1 MKTESNPA
9 PARSKRRVGKRF
21 VVGAVVVAVV
31 AIAGW
36 RHFAAGSAS
45 ETMELP
51 MFTVVS
57 GPLDITV
64 TAAGTVQSRHSEV
77 VKSQARGRNTVVWV
91 IEEGKIVTNGQLL
104 VELDSTEME
113 KSRDQQEITVGNSE
127 AAWTQAKEKLE
138 IARIDKESKLSEA
151 ELKVKLAKLSFDKYV
166 SGEYPQQL
174 QDAQSKIAMANEE
187 LERANEALGW
197 TKKLAAEGFITRS
210 ELQADELSVRQKKIS
225 LEAAVTSLN
234 LLTNFSARE
243 QHAKLSSDVKQAER
257 ALDRAIRET
266 RSNIAQAES
275 EVAAKEQ
282 EKVRQLDRLNTMKKQ
297 VESCRIVAPTN
308 GLVIYASTMQASR
321 RRWSSEP
328 LAPGSTV
335 YQSQDLMSIPVS
347 GEMLVQF
354 SVPESE
360 LPKLKQGLTAVI
372 TADALPDFSIK
383 GQLTKIG
390 LLPDGEN
397 AWLNPEM
404 NVYNCEIMVDT
415 HSTTNGALLRAGM
428 KCDISMLIESHADVL
443 SVPMQCVLRVGD
455 EPVVFKLENGAP
467 VPYPVKLG
475 YDNGRMIHI
484 LGGISAGDE
493 IMLTPPLDAAEVE
506 EEAAGEEDGAAAAPS
521 GNPEP

>member
-1 MKTESNPA
+1 MKTESEHA
-9 PARSKRRVGKRF
+9 PGRSRRRKGMHLAIAL
-21 VVGAVVVAVV
+21 AVVLVALFF
-31 AIAGW
+31 IR
-36 RHFAAGSAS
+36 RHFAAQKAS
-45 ETMELP
+45 KALDYP

-64 TAAGTVQSRHSEV
+64 TSAGTVQSRHSEV
-77 VKSQARGRNTVVWV
+77 VKSKARGRNTVVWV
-91 IEEGKIVTNGQLL
+91 IDEGKIVTNGQLL

-138 IARIDKESKLSEA
+138 IAQIDKETKLSEA
-151 ELKVKLAKLSFDKYV
+151 ELKLKLAKLAFEKYE

-225 LEAAVTSLN
+225 LEAAVTSMN

-257 ALDRAIRET
+257 GLDRAIRET
-266 RSNIAQAES
+266 RSNIAQVES
-275 EVAAKEQ
+275 DVSAKEQ
-282 EKVRQLDRLNTMKKQ
+282 EHLRQIDRLNTMKKQ
-297 VESCRIVAPTN
+297 VASCKIVAPTN

-335 YQSQDLMSIPVS
+335 YQSQDLMFIPVS

-354 SVPESE
+354 NVPESE
-360 LPKLKQGLTAVI
+360 LPKLKEGQQAVI
-372 TADALPDFSIK
+372 TADALPDFSITGK
-383 GQLTKIG
+383 LTKIG
-390 LLPDGEN
+390 LLPDGQN

-404 NVYNCEIMVDT
+404 NVYNCEITVDT
-415 HSTTNGALLRAGM
+415 HSTTNGALMRAGM
-428 KCDISMLIESHADVL
+428 KCDISMLIESYPDVL

-455 EPVVFKLENGAP
+455 NPVVFKLKNGVP
-467 VPYPVKLG
+467 VPCPVELG

-484 LGGISAGDE
+484 IKGISAGDE

-506 EEAAGEEDGAAAAPS
+506 NGEKTEDEEKGDDPPVPMGP
-521 GNPEP
+521 